1 MRLTLNTSFV
11 VCLLGFLPMAAAAQ
25 SPTGSFGALAVGL
38 RPGQEVIVRG
48 ADGERTKGRIAEI
61 SPAGLTL
68 TVPDGFDEER
78 QAFAAGSVA
87 SVHKTDPVWNGLFLG
102 LGAGLAA
109 TELWVHDQCG
119 GRGSD
124 RECEVIVSLVG
135 WTALGIGGAVGGAL
149 IDKFHN
155 TLVYRAGS
163 RAVVKVTPRVG
174 LSRQAVAVSLS
185 F

>member
-1 MRLTLNTSFV
+1 MTD
-11 VCLLGFLPMAAAAQ
+11 
-25 SPTGSFGALAVGL
+25 
-38 RPGQEVIVRG
+38 
-48 ADGERTKGRIAEI
+48 ADGDRTKGRITEI
-61 SPAGLTL
+61 TPAGFTL
-68 TVPDGFDEER
+68 SVPDGFDQRRRSFE
-78 QAFAAGSVA
+78 AGTVTSVRKA
-87 SVHKTDPVWNGLFLG
+87 DPVWNGLLLG

-109 TELWVHDQCG
+109 TELWVYDQCG

-155 TLVYRAGS
+155 PLVYRAGS
-163 RAVVKVTPRVG
+163 KAVVTVKPQIG
-174 LSRQAVAVSLS
+174 PARQAVTVSLT